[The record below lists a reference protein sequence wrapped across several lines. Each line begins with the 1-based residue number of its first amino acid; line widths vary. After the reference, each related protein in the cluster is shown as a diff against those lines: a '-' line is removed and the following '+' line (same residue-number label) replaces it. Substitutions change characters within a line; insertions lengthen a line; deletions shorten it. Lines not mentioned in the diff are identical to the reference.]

1 MSVLAGAPSQGQIVE
16 LRQRRYVV
24 TDVVPS
30 LLPVASAPMGIS
42 RPEHLVSLSS
52 IEDDALGEELQVVWE
67 IETGVSVQEKLS
79 LPNPQNGFDAPHYLD
94 AFLDAV
100 RWGTGSQAD
109 PRTLQSPF
117 RSGID
122 IQDYQLEPLV
132 RAVQMPRA
140 NLLIADDVGLGKTIE
155 AGLVCQELIL
165 RHRARRVLII
175 CPSSIQIQW
184 RDQMRDKFGLEFR
197 TVDSVMMKEL
207 RRTRGLHA
215 NPWTSFPRLI
225 VSIDF
230 LKRDRPLRLLKEAL
244 PVDGQPTYPR
254 RWDLVIV
261 DEAHN
266 VAPAR
271 SGRYATDSLRTHAV
285 RTLLPHVEHKLFLTA
300 TPHNGYPESFSA
312 LLELLD
318 NQRFARG
325 VRPDKEQ
332 LAAVMVRRLKSE
344 LKGWDGAPRFAERK
358 LYPLEVHYT
367 DAERQAHQWLQEY
380 TKSRLTH
387 ATDEVERYATEFV
400 LKLLKKRLIS
410 SPAAFA
416 STLTQHEQSLRSAVR
431 HRSAARPTVGILRR
445 QVDQVEEDHADDDL
459 FDESTSD
466 TLEAATRLFRPPSPE
481 EEDLLRQLRQ
491 WSDRT
496 QGTPDSK
503 ALALLDW
510 LRMDLKPDGIWSDRR
525 VIIFTEYRATQK
537 WLQTLLTTQGL
548 AEGAS
553 DDTRRMLLIYGGMPP
568 DQREK
573 VKAAF
578 QADPAVSAVRILLA
592 TDAASE
598 GIDLQ
603 NHCARLI
610 HYEIPW
616 NPNRMEQRNG
626 RVDRHGQRES
636 EVKIFHFVGAGYAA
650 RMKSAGSEPPGAL
663 EADLEFLMRAAT
675 KVEAIREDLGKV
687 GPVIAAQVEEAMLGH
702 RLYLDT
708 GAAEKLAEPVRQMLR
723 LERRLRE
730 QIASFASQ
738 LDETRH
744 DLRLTPEHVQSVVE
758 VGLELAGKPP
768 LRDAVLSGVWPD
780 PHGRGKPCP
789 VFWLPPLD
797 GSWAACADG
806 LRHPHTGVLRPIT
819 FDHNVAA
826 GRDDVVLAHLGHRLV
841 QMCLRLLRAEIWAS
855 HANSSGHLHRVT
867 ARLLADY
874 QLDVPGV
881 VAFGRVVLLGSDGS
895 RLHEEIV
902 VAGGALRDGRFSRF
916 NVTQAQSLINDA
928 LPGGVPEAT
937 QQKLASLW
945 PKHEAALQTALEA
958 RAWERVQG
966 LQKTLSDRADKEVAD
981 IRSVLTELA
990 NTIKSELNAPEQAQ
1004 LELELFS
1011 ESEKEQWQ
1019 RNVGSLRE
1027 RLAQIPDEIE
1037 REVAAIRARF
1047 DAPTW
1052 RLFPMA
1058 VSYLVPEKI
1067 ARQTGGFTS

>member
-1 MSVLAGAPSQGQIVE
+1 MSTLLTPPVQGQIVE

-24 TDVVPS
+24 TDVSPS
-30 LLPVASAPMGIS
+30 LLSAGGSVAGNY
-42 RPEHLVSLSS
+42 RPENLVSLSS

-67 IETGVSVQEKLS
+67 IETGVRVQEKLS
-79 LPNPQNGFDAPHYLD
+79 LPNPQEGFDDPRRLD

-109 PRTLQSPF
+109 TRTLQAPF

-165 RHRARRVLII
+165 RHRARRILIV
-175 CPSSIQIQW
+175 CPSSIQLQW

-197 TVDSVMMKEL
+197 IVDSAMMKEL
-207 RRTRGLHA
+207 RRSRGLHA

-230 LKRDRPLRLLKEAL
+230 LKRERPLRLLKEVL
-244 PVDGQPTYPR
+244 PADGQPTYPR
-254 RWDLVIV
+254 RWDLVIL

-271 SGRYATDSLRTHAV
+271 SGCYATDSLRTHAV
-285 RTLLPHVEHKLFLTA
+285 RTLLPHAEHKLFLTA

-358 LYPLEVHYT
+358 LYPLEVPYT
-367 DAERQAHQWLQEY
+367 ELERQAHQWLQDY

-387 ATDEVERYATEFV
+387 AQDDAESYATEFV

-410 SPAAFA
+410 CPAAFA
-416 STLTQHEQSLRSAVR
+416 STLAQHEQSLRNAVR
-431 HRSAARPTVGILRR
+431 HRAAARPSVGILRR
-445 QVDQVEEDHADDDL
+445 QVDQVDEEHADDDL
-459 FDESTSD
+459 YEEATADTVES
-466 TLEAATRLFRPPSPE
+466 ATRLFRPPSSDE
-481 EEDLLRQLRQ
+481 ETLLRQLRQ
-491 WSDRT
+491 WAERAQS
-496 QGTPDSK
+496 TPDSK
-503 ALALLDW
+503 ARTLLAW
-510 LRMDLKPDGIWSDRR
+510 LRANLKPNGVWAERR
-525 VIIFTEYRATQK
+525 VIIFTEYRSTQK
-537 WLQTLLTTQGL
+537 WLQTLLTTEGL
-548 AEGAS
+548 AEGAA
-553 DDTRRMLLIYGGMPP
+553 DDTRRMLLIYGGMLTE
-568 DQREK
+568 QREK

-578 QADPAVSAVRILLA
+578 QADPAVSPVRILLA

-636 EVKIFHFVGAGYAA
+636 EVKIYHFVGAGYEE
-650 RMKSAGSEPPGAL
+650 RMKTAGAQPPGAL
-663 EADLEFLMRAAT
+663 DADLEFLMRAAT

-687 GPVIAAQVEEAMLGH
+687 GPVIALQVEEAMLG
-702 RLYLDT
+702 RRFRLDT
-708 GAAEKLAEPVRQMLR
+708 GAAEKSAQPVRQLLR

-730 QIASFASQ
+730 QIASFAAQ
-738 LDETRH
+738 LDETRQEM
-744 DLRLTPEHVQSVVE
+744 RFTPEHIQSVVD
-758 VGLELAGKPP
+758 VGLNLAGKPS
-768 LRDAVLSGVWPD
+768 LREATLVGVWPD
-780 PHGRGKPCP
+780 SQGRHKDCP

-806 LRHPHTGVLRPIT
+806 LRHPHTGAIRPIT
-819 FDHNVAA
+819 FDHSIAA

-841 QMCLRLLRAEIWAS
+841 QMCLRLLRAELWAS
-855 HANSSGHLHRVT
+855 EGKTGAHLHRVS
-867 ARLLADY
+867 ARLLPNQAS
-874 QLDVPGV
+874 DVP
-881 VAFGRVVLLGSDGS
+881 VAIAYGRLVVLGGDGA
-895 RLHEEIV
+895 RLHEEVITV
-902 VAGGALRDGRFSRF
+902 GGALKDGKLSRLPAGQ
-916 NVTQAQSLINDA
+916 TQALLGSA
-928 LPGGVPEAT
+928 LPEAASEDMT
-937 QQKLASLW
+937 RRLAALWPGHGASLLSALESRAKEQSQAQQKKLADRGE
-945 PKHEAALQTALEA
+945 KEA
-958 RAWERVQG
+958 
-966 LQKTLSDRADKEVAD
+966 SD
-981 IRSVLTELA
+981 IRAILTELA
-990 NTIKSELNAPEQAQ
+990 NTIRAELDTPEQSQ
-1004 LELELFS
+1004 MELELFS
-1011 ESEKEQWQ
+1011 DTEKEQWE

-1027 RLAQIPDEIE
+1027 RLMQIPQEIE
-1037 REVAAIRARF
+1037 RETAAVRARF
-1047 DAPTW
+1047 AAPSW
-1052 RLFPMA
+1052 RLFPVA
-1058 VSYLVPEKI
+1058 VSYLVPERI
-1067 ARQTGGFTS
+1067 ARQTKEAA

>member
-1 MSVLAGAPSQGQIVE
+1 MPTLVGAPSQGQIVE

-24 TDVVPS
+24 TDVTPS
-30 LLPVASAPMGIS
+30 LLPITSNLAEKG

-67 IETGVSVQEKLS
+67 IETGVRVQEKLA
-79 LPNPQNGFDAPHYLD
+79 LPSPLNGFDAPRHLD

-109 PRTLQSPF
+109 PRILQAPF

-165 RHRARRVLII
+165 RHRARRVLIV

-197 TVDSVMMKEL
+197 IVDSAMMKEL

-244 PVDGQPTYPR
+244 PADGQPTYPR
-254 RWDLVIV
+254 RWDLAIV

-266 VAPAR
+266 VAPAH

-358 LYPLEVHYT
+358 LYPLEVPYT
-367 DAERQAHQWLQEY
+367 DAERQAHLWLQEY

-387 ATDEVERYATEFV
+387 AQDEVERYATEFV

-416 STLTQHEQSLRSAVR
+416 STLAQHEQSLRNAVR
-431 HRSAARPTVGILRR
+431 HRSAARPSVGILRR
-445 QVDQVEEDHADDDL
+445 QVDQVEEDYADDEL
-459 FDESTSD
+459 FDESTAD
-466 TLEAATRLFRPPSPE
+466 TLEAATRLFRPPSAE
-481 EEDLLRQLRQ
+481 EEALLRQLRQ
-491 WSDRT
+491 WSDRA
-496 QGTPDSK
+496 QAAPDSK
-503 ALALLDW
+503 ALAMLDW
-510 LRMDLKPDGIWSDRR
+510 LRVNLKPDGVWTDCR

-537 WLQTLLTTQGL
+537 WLQTLLTNEGL
-548 AEGAS
+548 SEGSS
-553 DDTRRMLLIYGGMPP
+553 DDTRRMLLIYGGMLT

-578 QADPAVSAVRILLA
+578 QADPSVSAVRILLA

-610 HYEIPW
+610 HNEIPW

-626 RVDRHGQRES
+626 RVDRHGQREA
-636 EVKIFHFVGAGYAA
+636 EVKIYHFVGAGYAA
-650 RMKSAGSEPPGAL
+650 RMKNAEGEPPGAL

-702 RLYLDT
+702 RTRLDT
-708 GAAEKLAEPVRQMLR
+708 GVAEKLAEPVRQMLR

-730 QIASFASQ
+730 QIMSFAAQ
-738 LDETRH
+738 LDETRQEM
-744 DLRLTPEHVQSVVE
+744 RLTPEHVQSVVE

-768 LRDAVLSGVWPD
+768 LREATLSGVWPD
-780 PHGRGKPCP
+780 PGGRQACP

-806 LRHPHTGVLRPIT
+806 LRHPHTGALRPIT

-855 HANSSGHLHRVT
+855 QDKAGAHLHRVT
-867 ARLLADY
+867 ARLLPDY
-874 QLDVPGV
+874 KLDVPGV
-881 VAFGRVVLLGSDGS
+881 VAYGRVVLLGSDGS
-895 RLHEEIV
+895 RLHEEVIT
-902 VAGGALRDGRFSRF
+902 AGGALKDGRLSRF
-916 NVTQAQSLINDA
+916 NVTQTQSLITSALADA
-928 LPGGVPEAT
+928 VPEGT
-937 QQKLASLW
+937 TNKLASLW
-945 PKHEAALQTALEA
+945 PGHGPALQSALEA
-958 RAWERVQG
+958 RARERAQG
-966 LQKTLSDRADKEVAD
+966 LQKTLADRADKEASD
-981 IRSVLTELA
+981 IRTVLTELA
-990 NTIKSELNAPEQAQ
+990 NTIKAELDTPQQAQ
-1004 LELELFS
+1004 LELQLFS

-1019 RNVGSLRE
+1019 RNMSSLRE

-1037 REVAAIRARF
+1037 REVAAIRAHF

-1052 RLFPMA
+1052 RLFPIA

-1067 ARQTGGFTS
+1067 ARQTVGFAS

>member
-1 MSVLAGAPSQGQIVE
+1 MADNGRL
-16 LRQRRYVV
+16 
-24 TDVVPS
+24 
-30 LLPVASAPMGIS
+30 
-42 RPEHLVSLSS
+42 EHLVSLSS

-67 IETGVSVQEKLS
+67 IEIGVRVQEKLS
-79 LPNPQNGFDAPHYLD
+79 LPSPQNGFDAPRHLD

-109 PRTLQSPF
+109 SRTLQAPF

-165 RHRARRVLII
+165 RHRARRIVVI
-175 CPSSIQIQW
+175 CPSSLQVQW

-197 TVDSVMMKEL
+197 IVDSAAMKEL

-244 PVDGQPTYPR
+244 PADGQPTYPR
-254 RWDLVIV
+254 RWDLAIV

-266 VAPAR
+266 VAPSR
-271 SGRYATDSLRTHAV
+271 TGRYATDSLRTHAV
-285 RTLLPHVEHKLFLTA
+285 RTFLPHVEHKLFLTA

-325 VRPDKEQ
+325 VRPDREQ

-344 LKGWDGAPRFAERK
+344 LKDWDGAPRFAERK
-358 LYPLEVHYT
+358 LYPLEVPYT

-387 ATDEVERYATEFV
+387 AKDEVERYATEFV

-416 STLTQHEQSLRSAVR
+416 STLAQHEQSLRTVVR
-431 HRSAARPTVGILRR
+431 HRPAARPTVGILRR
-445 QVDQVEEDHADDDL
+445 QVDQVEEDYADDDL
-459 FDESTSD
+459 FEESAAD
-466 TLEAATRLFRPPSPE
+466 TLEVATRLFRPPSAPE
-481 EEDLLRQLRQ
+481 EALLRQLRE
-491 WSDRT
+491 WSERA
-496 QGTPDSK
+496 QSVPDSK

-510 LRMDLKPDGIWSDRR
+510 LRTTLKPGGIWSDRR

-537 WLQTLLTTQGL
+537 WLQMLLANEGL
-548 AEGAS
+548 AEGSS
-553 DDTRRMLLIYGGMPP
+553 DETRRTLLIYGGMPT

-578 QADPAVSAVRILLA
+578 QADPSVSSVRILLA

-610 HYEIPW
+610 HNEIPW

-626 RVDRHGQRES
+626 RVDRHGQREP
-636 EVKIFHFVGAGYAA
+636 EVQIFHFVGAGYAA
-650 RMKSAGSEPPGAL
+650 RMKSAGGEPPGAL

-702 RLYLDT
+702 RTQLDT
-708 GAAEKLAEPVRQMLR
+708 QAAEKLAEPVRQMLR
-723 LERRLRE
+723 IERRLRD
-730 QIASFASQ
+730 QIVSFAAQ
-738 LDETRH
+738 LDDTRQEM
-744 DLRLTPEHVQSVVE
+744 RLTPEHVQSVVE
-758 VGLELAGKPP
+758 VGLELAGKPS
-768 LRDAVLSGVWPD
+768 LREATLSGVWPD
-780 PHGRGKPCP
+780 AHGRKHTCP

-797 GSWAACADG
+797 GSWAACTDG
-806 LRHPHTGVLRPIT
+806 LRHPHTGALRPIT

-826 GRDDVVLAHLGHRLV
+826 GRDDVVLAHLGYRLV

-855 HANSSGHLHRVT
+855 EGKSGDHLHRVT
-867 ARLLADY
+867 ARLIPDCK
-874 QLDVPGV
+874 LDVPGV
-881 VAFGRVVLLGSDGS
+881 TAFGRVVLLGADGT
-895 RLHEEIV
+895 RLHEEVIT
-902 VAGGALRDGRFSRF
+902 AGGSLKDGRFTRF
-916 NVTQAQSLINDA
+916 NVGQTQALVSDA
-928 LPGGVPEAT
+928 LPDPVPEAMMD
-937 QQKLASLW
+937 KLASLW
-945 PKHEAALQTALEA
+945 PGHEAALQSALEA
-958 RAWERVQG
+958 RARERAEG
-966 LQKTLSDRADKEVAD
+966 LRKTLADRADKEATD
-981 IRSVLTELA
+981 IRAVLTELA
-990 NTIKSELNAPEQAQ
+990 DTIRAELDTPEQAQ

-1011 ESEKEQWQ
+1011 DSEKEQWQ
-1019 RNVGSLRE
+1019 QNLSSLRE
-1027 RLAQIPDEIE
+1027 RLAQIPTEIE
-1037 REVAAIRARF
+1037 REVAAIQARF

-1052 RLFPMA
+1052 RLFPIA
-1058 VSYLVPEKI
+1058 VSYVVPDKI
-1067 ARQTGGFTS
+1067 ARQAGGFTR